1 MQRDA
6 FYHCF
11 FFFLFGNKIQF
22 QSLGQQQTYVYVDD
36 VSSGAYELLL
46 PYLPCT
52 ILMLKAF
59 RVAHYFICT
68 KSKMTSSKQPLAI
81 TQIN

>member
-6 FYHCF
+6 FYHCFFF

-46 PYLPCT
+46 SIYHEQ
-52 ILMLKAF
+52 F
-59 RVAHYFICT
+59 
-68 KSKMTSSKQPLAI
+68 
-81 TQIN
+81 